1 VITAPKIS
9 EKEWQQTVIDAA
21 QAFGWRVAHF
31 RTSRTG
37 SGGHAT
43 AVQADG
49 AGYPDLTMVRGSRLL
64 FVELKGEKGRVAQ
77 AQAEWLYALSQ
88 AVPGCVTVWR
98 PSDWPEVERTL
109 R

>member
-1 VITAPKIS
+1 MSTVLKVT
-9 EKEWQQTVIDAA
+9 EKEWQQTVIDTA
-21 QAFGWRVAHF
+21 QALGWRVAHF

-49 AGYPDLTMVRGSRLL
+49 AGYPDLTLVRGTRLL
-64 FVELKGEKGRVAQ
+64 FIELKAEKGRVAQ
-77 AQAEWLYALSQ
+77 AQAEWLTDLAT
-88 AVPGCVTVWR
+88 AVPGCVAVWR